1 MQPAFFLNHI
11 SENGV
16 AMRRIAGANRLGFG
30 LLILGLLA
38 LQSVD
43 SSAACRTV
51 GASDKILINATSQRN
66 LARVGITRDLIFAS
80 LKDVSIPET
89 SGCWSG
95 VTGNFDDQIVSAGVL
110 QWNYGQKSLQPIM
123 LAYQAQFATDRAY
136 EQELTR
142 IMPTHGKL
150 VFSRGCLTSPITD
163 DCRNAIISLQPNNR
177 LQLSLKQEFD
187 ALFESDAMVQVQ
199 TDRFVKLL
207 ESVRDDLQRLFP
219 NMIPSVRK
227 IKWAID
233 TKVQQGGFPGDAD
246 IARTRSAWSG
256 LDSQERLGK
265 LHSLITW
272 YQGLSNA
279 PDQGGTSRVADNAR
293 AWNQKISSNALS
305 DEQVDLLQLTFL
317 KSRTAQGQSGRWQA
331 LTFQRRAKI
340 IFGIGC
346 VAGECTGI

>member
-1 MQPAFFLNHI
+1 MKW
-11 SENGV
+11 
-16 AMRRIAGANRLGFG
+16 IAGANRVGFG
-30 LLILGLLA
+30 LLVLGLLV
-38 LQSVD
+38 LQSGAGF
-43 SSAACRTV
+43 AACRVV
-51 GASDKILINATSQRN
+51 GPSDKILINPSSQKN
-66 LARVGITRDLIFAS
+66 LERVGINRDLIFAS
-80 LKDVSIPET
+80 LKVVSIPET

-95 VTGNFDDQIVSAGVL
+95 VTGNFDAQIVSAGVL
-110 QWNYGQKSLQPIM
+110 QWNYGQKSLQPVM
-123 LAYQAQFATDRAY
+123 TAYRAQFATSRAFD
-136 EQELTR
+136 QELAR
-142 IMPTHGKL
+142 IMPVHGKL

-163 DCRNAIISLQPNNR
+163 DGKDAILSLQPDNR
-177 LQLSLKQEFD
+177 LQPTLKQEFD

-207 ESVRDDLQRLFP
+207 ESVRDDLLRLFP
-219 NMIPSVRK
+219 RTVPSVRQ

-246 IARTRSAWSG
+246 IARTREAWSRLEG
-256 LDSQERLGK
+256 QKRLGK
-265 LHSLITW
+265 LYSLITW

-279 PDQGGTSRVADNAR
+279 PDQDGTSRVADNAR
-293 AWNQKISSNALS
+293 VWNEKISSNALT
-305 DEQVDLLQLTFL
+305 DEKVDLLQLTFL